1 MVQTEL
7 GSRYER
13 LAHSLTYTVAVG
25 QGSSNR
31 QTKLGQSPKKDGSSI
46 QAQTYA
52 PLSFRH
58 WSPSYKISALRDKS
72 CVQAV

>member
-7 GSRYER
+7 GSRYE
-13 LAHSLTYTVAVG
+13 LWPTVGTVAVG

-46 QAQTYA
+46 QAQNYA
-52 PLSFRH
+52 PPSFRH
-58 WSPSYKISALRDKS
+58 WSPSYKLSALRDKS
-72 CVQAV
+72 CVQEM